1 MKEKTSLDMSY
12 NGSSY
17 PLMKIISFMCKP
29 REPDRKVSWEVQF
42 PQDSKRQLINIYPSL
57 LFQCKQTQRRESK
70 CDCKWDYTWPLS
82 FKESKEDRK
91 NNLVQFPR
99 IRIIFI
105 WNPTKRDNV
114 YSFAAEKWLL
124 KMPYLLKVLARQS
137 KKVPIRSNH
146 KKFILLKNRIPIV
159 YLSWPIQCMDLH
171 QNNVISFY
179 IFMIIFIHPNPK
191 SISYEFQIMSL
202 T

>member
-1 MKEKTSLDMSY
+1 MSY

-29 REPDRKVSWEVQF
+29 REPDRKVSWEVKF
-42 PQDSKRQLINIYPSL
+42 PQDSKKQLINIYLYL
-57 LFQCKQTQRRESK
+57 LFQCKQTQRRGSQ
-70 CDCKWDYTWPLS
+70 CDCKWDYTCPLS
-82 FKESKEDRK
+82 FKESKEDIK
-91 NNLVQFPR
+91 NNLVQFLR
-99 IRIIFI
+99 IRIILI
-105 WNPTKRDNV
+105 WNPTDRDNV
-114 YSFAAEKWLL
+114 YLFAAEKWLL

-137 KKVPIRSNH
+137 KRVLIRSNH

-159 YLSWPIQCMDLH
+159 YLSWPIQRMDLH
-171 QNNVISFY
+171 QNNVIFY

-191 SISYEFQIMSL
+191 SISYKFQIMSL